1 MRDIPSQRKR
11 ILILTPRYP
20 YPVVGGDRLRIYEI
34 CKELCKRYDLT
45 LLSLCETL
53 DEMNSALPTDG
64 VFSRVERVYL
74 PKWRSALNSLVAL
87 PFSTP
92 LQIAYYRS
100 SLFTQRV
107 EQLVDQHDLCLAHLI
122 RTGDYVRRS
131 RIPTVLEM
139 TDAISLNYQRVK
151 AMRGNRQI
159 KSLIYKIEANR
170 LLAYERRVIKDF
182 ASVSLV
188 SDTDRA
194 FLCEGQD
201 TGGNVFVASN
211 GVDLEQ
217 FPYRARHNSDATAV
231 FIGNM
236 TSVQNMDAAL
246 YFAEEI
252 LPRARLKM
260 PLKYRVIGRIKP
272 ADIRLLERCDG
283 VEVAANVENVSAAI
297 GNARVGVAPIRL
309 GAGIQNKIL
318 EYMAAGLP
326 VVTSSI
332 GLEGLSA
339 RPNVDLLVADTP
351 EQYVAQL
358 SKLWENEELQL
369 SLGKNGFEYVRAHH
383 SWTAKLK
390 TLMDEVER
398 LITVC

>member
-1 MRDIPSQRKR
+1 MRDTPSQRKR
-11 ILILTPRYP
+11 ILVLTPRYP

-34 CKELCKRYDLT
+34 CKELSKNYDLT
-45 LLSLCETL
+45 LLSLCETQEEL
-53 DEMNSALPTDG
+53 NSALPTDG
-64 VFSRVERVYL
+64 VFSQVERVYL
-74 PKWRSALNSLVAL
+74 PKWRSALNSLFAL
-87 PFSTP
+87 PFATP

-100 SLFTQRV
+100 SAFAQRV
-107 EQLVDQHDLCLAHLI
+107 DQLIDQHDLCLAHLI
-122 RTGDYVRRS
+122 RTGDYVRQS

-139 TDAISLNYQRVK
+139 TDARSLNYQRVK
-151 AMRGNRQI
+151 ALRGNRQI
-159 KSLIYKIEANR
+159 KSLIYKVEANR
-170 LLAYERRVIKDF
+170 LLAYERRVLKDF

-194 FLCEGQD
+194 FLCEGLD

-211 GVDLEQ
+211 GVNLEQ
-217 FPYRARHNSDATAV
+217 FPYRARRNSEPTAV

-252 LPRARLKM
+252 LPRARAKM

-272 ADIRLLERCDG
+272 ADIKLLERYEG
-283 VEVAANVENVSAAI
+283 VEVVANVANVNAAI
-297 GNARVGVAPIRL
+297 GEARVGVAPIRL
-309 GAGIQNKIL
+309 GAGIQNKVL

-326 VVTSSI
+326 VITSSI

-339 RPNVDLLVADTP
+339 RPGVDILVADTP
-351 EQYVAQL
+351 DQYVARL
-358 SKLWENEELQL
+358 SDLWANEELQL
-369 SLGKNGFEYVRAHH
+369 SLGRNGFEYVRAHH

-390 TLMDEVER
+390 VLVDEVER
-398 LITVC
+398 LVTVS